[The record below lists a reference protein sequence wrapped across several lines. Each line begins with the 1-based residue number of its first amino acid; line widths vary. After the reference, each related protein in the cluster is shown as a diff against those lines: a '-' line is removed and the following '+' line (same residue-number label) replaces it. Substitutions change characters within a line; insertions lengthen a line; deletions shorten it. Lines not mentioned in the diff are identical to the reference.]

1 MQNRRGQGMSTSTI
15 ILLILGIV
23 ILVVL
28 IFGFTRGWDKLAPWI
43 SSNNVDT
50 IVTACETSCATSSL
64 WDFCMVGRNLK
75 AEDAKLKEVTC
86 NYLATAQTIY
96 GVSACPSVACDNV
109 ALVEASTVEDL
120 PGFCSENGQIVQ
132 SLIADT
138 LVSHECV
145 M

>member
-1 MQNRRGQGMSTSTI
+1 MQNKRGQEMSTSTI

-28 IFGFTRGWDKLAPWI
+28 IFGFTKGWDKLAPWI

-64 WDFCMVGRNLK
+64 YDFCMVGRSLK
-75 AEDAKLKEVTC
+75 AEDVKLKEVTC
-86 NYLATAQTIY
+86 NYLATAQPVY
-96 GVSACPSVACDNV
+96 GVNTCPSITCDNV
-109 ALVEASTVEDL
+109 VFVEASTAEDL

-132 SLIADT
+132 ALIDDT